1 MKQFDIALKQQYHV
15 NAILISAYNRNRYYG
30 NYVML
35 MKVSPLAFSAIVK
48 VAIYGAASGRKM

>member
-15 NAILISAYNRNRYYG
+15 NAILITAYNSNCYYG

-35 MKVSPLAFSAIVK
+35 MKVSPSAFPEIVK